1 MGAVLIRE
9 LIPNSQFKP
18 QPFDRTASG
27 TWAMRV
33 SGSAPVRAAHPP
45 MSAPRVRAK
54 WTHPGGRLL
63 HRFSPTATQ
72 PEALRR
78 CRPHVLR
85 VSSRLSVLRVRA
97 QVPERPS
104 SVLLRA

>member
-27 TWAMRV
+27 LGRF
-33 SGSAPVRAAHPP
+33 GSAPVRAAHPP